1 MNIDVRVRLEP
12 GSNLV
17 LVELETPAAEEW
29 VHDHVP
35 DPMTFGKALVVE
47 GRYLD
52 NLING
57 MQAEFLVVTIEGSD
71 NLIIAGG

>member
-1 MNIDVRVRLEP
+1 MNKYDVRVMLEP

-29 VHDHVP
+29 AHDHVQ

-52 NLING
+52 DLIDG
-57 MQAEFLVVTIEGSD
+57 MRSGGLTLA
-71 NLIIAGG
+71 AG